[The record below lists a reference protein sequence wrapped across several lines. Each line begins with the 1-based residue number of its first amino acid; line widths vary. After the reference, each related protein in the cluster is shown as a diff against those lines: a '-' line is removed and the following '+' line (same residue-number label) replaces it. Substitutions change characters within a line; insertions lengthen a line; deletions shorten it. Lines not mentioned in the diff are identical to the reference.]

1 MKPKYLVVL
10 LVSLLIVPVFLYYG
24 FLAND
29 SLKGTCSD
37 LYVGVDVAYD
47 NLTEIKKLIDQV
59 SPYTNLFVIGC
70 TGITQNVIR
79 NVTTGRILS
88 ENFTELNETCKY
100 VYDKGLS
107 FIIYREWPFRTAW
120 LENAT
125 KAWGDRF
132 LGIYPFDEVG
142 GYQLD
147 SSEYRSIRVADNI
160 TDAASQFINETSL
173 VLNRFTRFYTNSTRV
188 PLFTS
193 DYALYWFD
201 YKAGYDVLLA
211 QFGWNYSRQLNV
223 ALCRGAAMMQNKDW
237 GVMITWTYT
246 DPPYIETGEKLY
258 EDLITAYKNGAKYI
272 VVFDANKNYTHGIL
286 KEEHL
291 EALKQFWQYV
301 QRNPRSSDKI
311 GGKVAYILPKDY
323 GYGFRGPDD
332 KFWGLWEANASS
344 TELCNDL
351 GSLLKTYDDRLDI
364 IYDDGLNLI
373 DGYQY
378 SQLIFWNGTIWNP
391 SISPRSPRACAFVG

>member
-1 MKPKYLVVL
+1 MKPKYLIAL
-10 LVSLLIVPVFLYYG
+10 LVSLLIVPVFLYYD
-24 FLAND
+24 FLVKD
-29 SLKGTCSD
+29 SAKNMSSD
-37 LYVGVDVAYD
+37 LFVGIDVAYE
-47 NLTEIKKLIDQV
+47 NLTEIKGLIDQV

-88 ENFTELNETCKY
+88 ENFTELNEICQY

-107 FIIYREWPFRTAW
+107 FIVYREMPLSSAW
-120 LENAT
+120 LEDAT
-125 KAWGDRF
+125 NAWGDRF
-132 LGIYPFDEVG
+132 LGIYPFDEAG

-147 SSEYRSIRVADNI
+147 STEYRLITAADNI
-160 TDAASQFINETSL
+160 TDAASQFVNETNR
-173 VLNRFTRFYTNSTRV
+173 VLNRFTRFYTNSTSF

-246 DPPYIETGEKLY
+246 NPPYIEMGEKLY

-272 VVFDANKNYTHGIL
+272 VVFDANKDYTHRIL
-286 KEEHL
+286 EEEHL
-291 EALKQFWQYV
+291 DALKQFWQYV
-301 QRNPRSSDKI
+301 QRNPKSSDKI
-311 GGKVAYILPKDY
+311 SDRVAYVLPKDY
-323 GYGFRGPDD
+323 GYGFRGPND

-344 TELCNDL
+344 IELCNDL
-351 GSLLKTYDDRLDI
+351 GSLLETYGDRLDVV
-364 IYDDGLNLI
+364 YDDGLKPDNA
-373 DGYQY
+373 YQY
-378 SQLIFWNGTIWNP
+378 SQLIFWNGTVWNP
-391 SISPRSPRACAFVG
+391 